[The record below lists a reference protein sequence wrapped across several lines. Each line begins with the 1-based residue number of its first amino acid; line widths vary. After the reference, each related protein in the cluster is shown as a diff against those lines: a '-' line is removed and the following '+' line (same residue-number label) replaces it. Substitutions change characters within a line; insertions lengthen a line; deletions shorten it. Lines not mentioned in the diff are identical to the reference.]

1 MLGKPTLRTSH
12 DLRKIF
18 FQNPSD
24 SQRVFSEQNEEFLQ
38 GSRNVILNLY
48 SLTLRKLWQI
58 LQQRHEPETDDFFWE
73 PDRFEPTEQYVS
85 NVNVIAVFSH
95 FSCPYISNQCLKS
108 PKSNAFEM
116 LWFDVFQQGFPQRK
130 WELCRINWRRKK
142 ITHIINIIFF
152 PLHFRY
158 RKVFSGSPRSLQ

>member
-1 MLGKPTLRTSH
+1 MFHQAPQQRLPKPPPRHERPEGRAVSWYQLDHVQGKATSGTSQV
-12 DLRKIF
+12 LKIIF

-24 SQRVFSEQNEEFLQ
+24 SRRVFSEQNEEFLQ

-48 SLTLRKLWQI
+48 SFTLRKLWQI

-95 FSCPYISNQCLKS
+95 ISCPYISNQCLQS

-116 LWFDVFQQGFPQRK
+116 LWCISAGISST
-130 WELCRINWRRKK
+130 EM
-142 ITHIINIIFF
+142 
-152 PLHFRY
+152 
-158 RKVFSGSPRSLQ
+158 RSM